1 VPLAVEPAAVPA
13 AVVAIE
19 ATPPVS
25 ESPNAAAIEDAPMR
39 ADVVVLETEAAAE
52 TPPADR
58 LPEPATPSV

>member
-1 VPLAVEPAAVPA
+1 M
-13 AVVAIE
+13 AIE